1 MTEEELRDLAEQIR
15 GELPAM
21 IPDDRERA
29 RVDDRLARALSQPRG
44 SAGSA
49 LTEAL
54 RSHEA
59 IRDRLEADHDRV
71 AAPAGDSQGVIGVLF
86 VCPQRDYSVVRDR
99 PTDEALLCPNDGS
112 VLARFTG

>member
-15 GELPAM
+15 GDLPAK

-29 RVDDRLARALSQPRG
+29 RVDDRLAQALSQPQG
-44 SAGSA
+44 SAGPA

-59 IRDRLEADHDRV
+59 IRGRMEADQDRV
-71 AAPAGDSQGVIGVLF
+71 VAPAGDSQGVIGVLF
-86 VCPQRDYSVVRDR
+86 VCPKRDYSVVRDS

-112 VLARFTG
+112 VLERFTG